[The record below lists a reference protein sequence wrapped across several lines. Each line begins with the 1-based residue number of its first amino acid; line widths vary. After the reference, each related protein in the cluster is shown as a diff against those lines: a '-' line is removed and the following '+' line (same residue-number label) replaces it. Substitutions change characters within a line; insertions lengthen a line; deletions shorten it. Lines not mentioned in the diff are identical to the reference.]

1 MSSKWSQIDKR
12 LSTTRYVSNTLE
24 RLMASLSIAVTVNE
38 DTKEKEQH
46 T

>member
-1 MSSKWSQIDKR
+1 MSSKGSQIDKR
-12 LSTTRYVSNTLE
+12 LSTSRYVSNILE
-24 RLMASLSIAVTVNE
+24 CLMASLNIAVTVNE